1 MTVSRRPYFYPLR
14 QTACIPLV
22 TAAKI
27 CYVNFFFQRQGR
39 LKAALFYEIIRS
51 IGSAWRRP
59 SKTFPPSP
67 PSNRCAGGGP
77 ETEGG
82 ARLEL
87 DYDALLG
94 LAAEV
99 GYRLQVSGAEIYR
112 VEESM
117 QRLLQA
123 YGQAAGQVFV
133 IPNCIIVSL
142 TTPAGHP
149 VTCVRRIPSHGTDIY
164 LLEAV
169 NGLCRSLCAQTPP
182 LDEARA
188 RIDAILAGRRSFSM
202 PMQLLGYFLGTMFFG
217 MLFGGTL
224 RDGICSGICGVA
236 LGGCLTFM
244 TRLGANLFFKTI
256 AGGAVSALLALLL
269 TWAGLGQNS
278 DFVIIGA
285 LMALVPGLIFTNAIR
300 DIMAGDMVSGITR
313 AAEALLIGVAIAL
326 GTGFVLTAARM
337 LGGM

>member
-1 MTVSRRPYFYPLR
+1 M
-14 QTACIPLV
+14 
-22 TAAKI
+22 
-27 CYVNFFFQRQGR
+27 
-39 LKAALFYEIIRS
+39 
-51 IGSAWRRP
+51 
-59 SKTFPPSP
+59 
-67 PSNRCAGGGP
+67 
-77 ETEGG
+77 
-82 ARLEL
+82 EL

-169 NGLCRSLCAQTPP
+169 NDLCRSLCAQTPP

-269 TWAGLGQNS
+269 TWTGLGQNS

-313 AAEALLIGVAIAL
+313 TAEALLIGVAIAL

-337 LGGM
+337 LGGV

>member
-1 MTVSRRPYFYPLR
+1 MAVKVGMVSLGCSKNQVDAELMLALIVQGGYELCADA
-14 QTACIPLV
+14 QACDVVIINTCGFIEDAKRESIETILEFAQMKEAGKIKAVVVTGCLAERYREQVAMEIPEADVVLG
-22 TAAKI
+22 I
-27 CYVNFFFQRQGR
+27 GR
-39 LKAALFYEIIRS
+39 NAEIIRA
-51 IGSAWRRP
+51 I
-59 SKTFPPSP
+59 
-67 PSNRCAGGGP
+67 
-77 ETEGG
+77 E
-82 ARLEL
+82 
-87 DYDALLG
+87 DALAGKRTVAFGEKDALPQ
-94 LAAEV
+94 LYYAENF
-99 GYRLQVSGAEIYR
+99 L
-112 VEESM
+112 
-117 QRLLQA
+117 
-123 YGQAAGQVFV
+123 
-133 IPNCIIVSL
+133 
-142 TTPAGHP
+142 
-149 VTCVRRIPSHGTDIY
+149 
-164 LLEAV
+164 V
-169 NGLCRSLCAQTPP
+169 N
-182 LDEARA
+182 
-188 RIDAILAGRRSFSM
+188 AILAGRRSFSM